1 MGIRNKFFLNDS
13 LLVDISTGILTLQD
27 LGEYQDELKKD
38 PRLPKIRKILS
49 ITKDASVKLSL
60 KEMYL
65 YVEIL
70 KKTTRETNIRW
81 AILTS
86 TPSVTA
92 FASLI
97 ELDKSYQNKVLICST
112 LEAATRFLQIQIS
125 ESDLQS
131 SDFKQ
136 FGG

>member
-1 MGIRNKFFLNDS
+1 MGIKNKFFLNDS
-13 LLVDISTGILTLQD
+13 LLIDISTGDITLQG
-27 LGEYQDELKKD
+27 LGEYQEKLKMDE
-38 PRLPKIRKILS
+38 RLPKIRKILS
-49 ITKDASVKLSL
+49 ITRDANVKFSL
-60 KEMYL
+60 KEMFL

-70 KKTTRETNIRW
+70 KKTTSDTNIRW

-97 ELDKSYQNKVLICST
+97 ELDKLFQNKVLICST
-112 LEAATRFLQIQIS
+112 LETATRFLQIQIT

-136 FGG
+136 F

>member
-1 MGIRNKFFLNDS
+1 MGLKNKFFLDEG
-13 LLVDISTGILTLQD
+13 LLIDISTGDITLQD
-27 LGEYQDELKKD
+27 LGEYQEKLKKD
-38 PRLPKIRKILS
+38 ERLPKIRKILS
-49 ITKDASVKLSL
+49 ITRDANIKFSL

-65 YVEIL
+65 YVEIV
-70 KKTTRETNIRW
+70 KKTSKDTNIRW

-92 FASLI
+92 FASLF
-97 ELDKSYQNKVLICST
+97 ELDKSYQNKVFICST
-112 LEAATRFLQIQIS
+112 LEAATRFLQIQIT

-136 FGG
+136 F

>member
-1 MGIRNKFFLNDS
+1 MGIKNKFFLDEG
-13 LLVDISTGILTLQD
+13 LLVDISTGDLTLQD
-27 LGEYQDELKKD
+27 LGEYQEKLKKD
-38 PRLPKIRKILS
+38 VRLPKIRKILS
-49 ITKDASVKLSL
+49 ITRDANFKISL

-65 YVEIL
+65 YVEIV
-70 KKTTRETNIRW
+70 KKTSKDTNIRW

-92 FASLI
+92 FATLF

-112 LEAATRFLQIQIS
+112 LEAATRFLQVQIT

-136 FGG
+136 F

>member
-1 MGIRNKFFLNDS
+1 MGIKNKFFLDEG
-13 LLVDISTGILTLQD
+13 LLVDISTGDLTLQD
-27 LGEYQDELKKD
+27 LGEYQEKLKRDE
-38 PRLPKIRKILS
+38 RLPKIRKILS
-49 ITKDASVKLSL
+49 ITRDANFKISL

-65 YVEIL
+65 YVEIV
-70 KKTTRETNIRW
+70 KKTSKDTNIRW

-92 FASLI
+92 FATLF

-112 LEAATRFLQIQIS
+112 LEAATRFLQVQIT

-136 FGG
+136 F